1 MNLTESD
8 THACLSFGSLGEFTK
23 WSKNANDNVTARMR
37 DRAEWHGGISNLKD
51 TLALAETGMVREGIE
66 ALELSEVE
74 RDREVVSQQFQTA
87 YNVSGCDVDV
97 ARYLSGEPENMI
109 DYTMAD
115 VSRTERIATLVVG
128 VGVAGGTSTEAI
140 RNHGRKLVAL
150 AEAIDA
156 AAMQSEI
163 WVEFTTGKP
172 EELSARIAVRIKAPG
187 EPFDPGAAMFALTH
201 PAFYRGMLFNA
212 CHALPDK
219 FVSRLGIGFNYG
231 TCVYRYVHAQDYP
244 KGAIYIPPINYRDD
258 TARHIDRVL
267 TELGL
272 LT

>member
-1 MNLTESD
+1 MNLTETK
-8 THACLSFGSLGEFTK
+8 THACLSFRSLGEFTS
-23 WSKNANDNVTARMR
+23 WSKHADDNVTNRMR
-37 DRAEWHGGISNLKD
+37 DRAEWHGGISSMKE
-51 TLALAETGMVREGIE
+51 TLALADTGMVREGIE
-66 ALELSEVE
+66 ALALSEVE
-74 RDREVVSQQFQTA
+74 RDREIVSQQFQTA
-87 YNVSGCDVDV
+87 YSVSGCDVDV

-128 VGVAGGTSTEAI
+128 VGVAGGTRVEVI

-163 WVEFTTGKP
+163 WVEFTTGSPGK
-172 EELSARIAVRIKAPG
+172 LSARIAVRIKAPG

-219 FVSRLGIGFNYG
+219 FVSGLSIGGSYG
-231 TCVYRYVHAQDYP
+231 KCVYRYVHSEDYP
-244 KGAIYIPPINYRDD
+244 DGAIYIPPIDYQAD

-267 TELGL
+267 TALDL
-272 LT
+272 LA